1 MTRVLM
7 DLLAL
12 NVPPHAILSLLREV
26 SDKIPFNQNTDVNE
40 NLPAGD
46 QTGGRNT

>member
-1 MTRVLM
+1 M

-26 SDKIPFNQNTDVNE
+26 SDKIPFNRNTDVNE
-40 NLPAGD
+40 NLPVGE
-46 QTGGRNT
+46 QIGGRHT